1 MKKHKNGILLTI
13 KESEK
18 IADLLNTLAAM
29 SGSYDQYFTRDCKA
43 AGRFAEKIEELVEK
57 NDNI

>member
-13 KESEK
+13 KESKK

-29 SGSYDQYFTRDCKA
+29 SGSYDQYFTSDCKDA
-43 AGRFAEKIEELVEK
+43 ERFAGKIEELVVNK
-57 NDNI
+57 N

>member
-29 SGSYDQYFTRDCKA
+29 SGSYDQYFTRDCKDA
-43 AGRFAEKIEELVEK
+43 ERFAGKIEELVVNK
-57 NDNI
+57 K